1 MASAIERPSSS
12 LTERQNI
19 TLGDRIRA
27 MDDFFLLVRCG
38 LFASLFGASA
48 EPVRGL
54 WRDGKLLVMHKGA
67 VLPDR
72 CIKCNAPAG
81 GLRLKRSL
89 SWHESKYFSLG
100 KLHPLLYLVVAL
112 LVRKTAKI
120 ELGICRRHCCNRL
133 MGMAIGWALFFL
145 GVAAIAILAA
155 RPPRKEAIQVVL
167 ALSGTMLLWGGPVCA
182 AVFYPVVRPL
192 WIDDEHI
199 WLTGTGSDYLAEFPP
214 IPDAEESQPLII
226 ELS

>member
-1 MASAIERPSSS
+1 
-12 LTERQNI
+12 
-19 TLGDRIRA
+19 
-27 MDDFFLLVRCG
+27 MDDFNPYATFG
-38 LFASLFGASA
+38 LDAASIAASA

-120 ELGICRRHCCNRL
+120 ELGICRRHCRNRL
-133 MGMAIGWALFFL
+133 MGIAIGWALFFL

-167 ALSGTMLLWGGPVCA
+167 ALSGTMLLCGGPICA
-182 AVFYPVVRPL
+182 AVFYPVVRPH

-199 WLTGTGSDYLAEFPP
+199 WLTGTGSDYLAQFPP
-214 IPDAEESQPLII
+214 VPDPEESRPLNKEI
-226 ELS
+226 S